1 MDLTIGPSLPLAALS
16 EHPGV
21 LEVLAY
27 QLNGLVVVFLA
38 LSFIWA
44 VMEVVGLYFK
54 RKAAAEEA
62 AAKAARLAAEQAA
75 AAAQAQAQAAAAAA
89 GLTPELLA
97 VIAAAVKVTLRNK
110 RHKVHAIVPNA
121 SDWAREG
128 RRQIFSS
135 HSIR

>member
-1 MDLTIGPSLPLAALS
+1 MDLTTGPSLPLGVLS

-21 LEVLAY
+21 LETITY

-38 LSFIWA
+38 LCFIWA
-44 VMEVVGLYFK
+44 VMEVVGLFFR

-62 AAKAARLAAEQAA
+62 VVKAAKLAAEEAA
-75 AAAQAQAQAAAAAA
+75 ALA
-89 GLTPELLA
+89 LTNAPAEPSLPPELIA
-97 VIAAAVKVTLRNK
+97 VIAAAVKVTLRHK
-110 RHKVHAIVPNA
+110 RYKVHAIVPAA